1 MSRRLKIV
9 IAAAVLTGAFL
20 RFWRLGSVPPSL
32 SWDEAALG
40 YNGYAI
46 LKTGR
51 DEWGAS
57 WPLTL
62 RPFNDFKPALYA
74 YAAMPSLAIF
84 GLTAWAVRFPSALA
98 GTVAVALMP
107 FLSLAL
113 FQRMLTGEEKRQRL
127 GWLAAVSTWLLAVSP
142 WHLQFSRGAFEANL
156 ALTLFLLGLTC
167 FLWFE
172 KRPWLLAASSLFF
185 GFSLYAYHAPRL
197 LLPLWLAFLVVLFR
211 ERLGGQRRWAAVSLG
226 LLIIIALPL
235 VRVYQYGGLF
245 GRAAAVKIDAGASGR
260 PPGFLNA
267 APFEFGRQFISGYLA
282 HFNPDFLVLKAGARE
297 DDPAGR
303 HHAVATG
310 VMLWVSLPFFLYGLY
325 RLGGARGRG
334 KKILFYWLLIGPLP
348 AALTREAP
356 HAIRSLLILPAPQL
370 VTGWGLVLAVDAVKS
385 RQKWFVAATAMLFS
399 ANVLFY
405 LHQYHVHTPRE
416 WSRYWQY
423 GYREAVAAVEKRQ
436 AAYERVV
443 VTRKYDQPYI
453 FFLFYGRVDP
463 GWYQRN
469 GTPAGFGRYR
479 FADIDVKKA
488 DEKTLFVAGNGE
500 VDEKGRVLEVIN
512 FLDGSEAF
520 RLVDFPL
527 VRSEERGRRFGG
539 K

>member
-1 MSRRLKIV
+1 MTRVRIV
-9 IAAAVLTGAFL
+9 IVTAVLTGAFL
-20 RFWRLGSVPPSL
+20 RFWHLGSAPPGL

-40 YNGYAI
+40 YNAYSI

-62 RPFNDFKPALYA
+62 RLFNDFKPALYA
-74 YAAMPSLAIF
+74 YAAVPALALF
-84 GLTAWAVRFPSALA
+84 GPTAWAVRFPSALA
-98 GTVAVALMP
+98 GTAALALMP
-107 FLSLAL
+107 FLSFRL
-113 FQRMLTGEEKRQRL
+113 FQGILTGEEERRRL
-127 GWLAAVSTWLLAVSP
+127 GWLAALSTWLVAVSP

-156 ALTLFLLGLTC
+156 ALTLFLLGTTC

-172 KRPWLLAASSLFF
+172 KKPWLLAASSLFF

-197 LLPLWLAFLVVLFR
+197 LLPLWLALLVVLFR
-211 ERLGGQRRWAAVSLG
+211 ERLRRRRRWAAVSLG
-226 LLIIIALPL
+226 LLVILALPL

-245 GRAAAVKIDAGASGR
+245 GRAEAVKIDLGGADR
-260 PPGFLNA
+260 PLGLLNA
-267 APFEFGRQFISGYLA
+267 APFEFGRQFLSGYLA
-282 HFNPDFLVLKAGARE
+282 HFNPDFLVVKADARE
-297 DDPAGR
+297 NDPAGR

-310 VMLWVSLPFFLYGLY
+310 VMLWASLPFFLYGLY
-325 RLGGARGRG
+325 RLGAARGAGR
-334 KKILFYWLLIGPLP
+334 KMLFYWLLIGPLP
-348 AALTREAP
+348 AAFTKEAP

-370 VTGWGLVLAVDAVKS
+370 VTAWGLVLAVDAVKS
-385 RQKWFVAATAMLFS
+385 RQKWFAVATAMLFS
-399 ANVLFY
+399 ANVLLY

-423 GYREAVAAVEKRQ
+423 GYREAVEAVEKRQ

-469 GTPAGFGRYR
+469 GTPAGFGHYR
-479 FADIDVKKA
+479 FADIDVK
-488 DEKTLFVAGNGE
+488 EVEGKTLFVAAPDE
-500 VDEKGRVLEVIN
+500 VGEKGRVLEVIN

-520 RLVDFPL
+520 RLVDFPT
-527 VRSEERGRRFGG
+527 GQG
-539 K
+539 